1 MNKHIITA
9 IHTIAFGI
17 GFLINGLLIL
27 EPEFFTLST
36 TLRVIL
42 IAVCSGIQ
50 LYTFPSLLVEAEDEE
65 TYPIEKKEEE

>member
-1 MNKHIITA
+1 MNNRIISV

-17 GFLINGLLIL
+17 SFLISGLLIL

-42 IAVCSGIQ
+42 IAVCIGIQ
-50 LYTFPSLLVEAEDEE
+50 LYTFPSLLEEVEEE